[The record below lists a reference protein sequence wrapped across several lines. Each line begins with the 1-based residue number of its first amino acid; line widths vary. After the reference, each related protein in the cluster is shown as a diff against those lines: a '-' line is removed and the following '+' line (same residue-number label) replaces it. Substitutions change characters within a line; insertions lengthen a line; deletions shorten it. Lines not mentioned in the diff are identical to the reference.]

1 MAQVLRFS
9 PSEGVELFL
18 LLRNPL
24 FSVCSLFFS
33 IFEILFNISIRSA
46 FPGNFV
52 ISRVV
57 SLSLLSETW
66 MPFSCIH
73 NYRHKLWSTI
83 LDIGESRLRASF
95 HHSQKS
101 DYSAVQQALEE
112 YCEALDRCIGTC
124 LSELGL
130 PDPTIHHIIT
140 LLGSAGLSLLES
152 EAISADRFS
161 LSSSYSLFREVD

>member
-1 MAQVLRFS
+1 
-9 PSEGVELFL
+9 
-18 LLRNPL
+18 
-24 FSVCSLFFS
+24 
-33 IFEILFNISIRSA
+33 
-46 FPGNFV
+46 
-52 ISRVV
+52 
-57 SLSLLSETW
+57 

-73 NYRHKLWSTI
+73 NYRNKLWSTI
-83 LDIGESRLRASF
+83 LDIGESRLRASV
-95 HHSQKS
+95 HHCQHS
-101 DYSAVQQALEE
+101 DYSAVQQALKE